1 MSAVMK
7 RRDLLLLRTA
17 EHDRVVEL
25 SCERLYMRYND
36 ARAIAG
42 QLGEAED
49 AGGAPWDGEPPTEI
63 EERTCEELFQDLD
76 RELRGADVL
85 RVLDRSW
92 LVGEALRQELDA
104 LLASFRARGG
114 RVEFSRPAASGASGG
129 PSTA

>member
-25 SCERLYMRYND
+25 SCERLFMRYND
-36 ARAIAG
+36 ARAIGG
-42 QLGEAED
+42 QLGGAEG
-49 AGGAPWDGEPPTEI
+49 AGDAPWDGEPPTDI

-85 RVLDRSW
+85 RVLDRNW
-92 LVGEALRQELDA
+92 LVGEELRQEVDA
-104 LLASFRARGG
+104 LLAAFRARGG
-114 RVEFSRPAASGASGG
+114 RVEFPLAMVSSLSGGAS
-129 PSTA
+129 TV

>member
-1 MSAVMK
+1 MK

-42 QLGEAED
+42 QLGGAED
-49 AGGAPWDGEPPTEI
+49 AGDAPWDGEPPTDI

-85 RVLDRSW
+85 RVLDRNW
-92 LVGEALRQELDA
+92 LVGEELKQEVDA
-104 LLASFRARGG
+104 LLATFRARGG
-114 RVEFSRPAASGASGG
+114 RVEFSRPMAARAAGGAS
-129 PSTA
+129 TA